1 MLVGTARRLRAA
13 LRPVD
18 LLARIGG
25 EEFLIAMP
33 DVGCKTAQGFADQ
46 VCEIMRDTPVDV
58 PGMNL
63 GIPITMSVGVAMGG
77 NHNLD
82 RSIDALMQSADR
94 ALYMA
99 KSNGR
104 DQVAMG

>member
-1 MLVGTARRLRAA
+1 MTAW
-13 LRPVD
+13 
-18 LLARIGG
+18 
-25 EEFLIAMP
+25 
-33 DVGCKTAQGFADQ
+33 
-46 VCEIMRDTPVDV
+46 

-99 KSNGR
+99 KSSGR